1 MDNFTAL
8 ILGLIYNVLMPPDAK
23 IPNNN
28 EIDQALK
35 EFEEKSDKQQT
46 LETEISKASN
56 LPKMVQLVIKLSGG
70 TIKEQKQA
78 EYVLLSIVIV
88 NIIIT
93 IVVFIF
99 LL

>member
-1 MDNFTAL
+1 
-8 ILGLIYNVLMPPDAK
+8 MPPDAK